1 MGHEKSCSVARAT
14 IRGLIFR
21 WGSSHDEEN
30 ATRERES
37 VVKAIGVQDADR
49 ETQGAV
55 SKGGESFSEEREV

>member
-30 ATRERES
+30 ATRERERRGGYWRTD
-37 VVKAIGVQDADR
+37 VDR

-55 SKGGESFSEEREV
+55 SRRGKLF

>member
-30 ATRERES
+30 ATRERERREGYWR
-37 VVKAIGVQDADR
+37 ADADR